1 MKSILRILIIATLF
15 FSKETFSQHVNY
27 IDDSGWNL
35 GFNTGGTWQNKELV
49 MLGNDTNYA
58 QPFTSVRGGFTF
70 GKAGCIFS
78 W

>member
-1 MKSILRILIIATLF
+1 MKSILRILIVAALF

-49 MLGNDTNYA
+49 MLGNPTPLDL
-58 QPFTSVRGGFTF
+58 
-70 GKAGCIFS
+70 
-78 W
+78 